1 MRAAFLVPR
10 ILGAAAALAP
20 LALAAQAGDTVRD
33 TTHTLSGAV
42 AGEAAYRYNLPA
54 AVRALGNTTIAAGR
68 VVDGNVAVRDGALAI
83 AGTVHGS
90 VVVINGSLDLRAGAV
105 VDSGVFVVGGSLRKS
120 DSASVGG
127 SVAAYPQMLG
137 YRMQGDAMVASL
149 GAASAEE
156 GWFHRWE
163 TRYDSARTRFALKAG
178 TYDRVEGL
186 PVMVGIDLRRNPSF
200 GQFTFTGLAI
210 YRSVNSFA
218 WTSANLGYDISAE
231 VKQGKEHG
239 FAYGARGFDL
249 VAPAE
254 DWQVSNA
261 EISLYS
267 FGVRD
272 DMRDY
277 YNAQGGSV
285 WFSLLRGPLTY
296 TLKYTQAWWALRTAQ
311 DPISL
316 FHTSNPWRDN
326 PQLDAGLLRRVD
338 GGVEFDTR
346 NSDADPYVGWLV
358 NADVE
363 VGWTSSLTEGST
375 SDIARVN
382 TASPEALTYGRGWL
396 DIRRYNRVSP
406 QGHLNARLV
415 FGTGIGG
422 GDLPLERRFSMG
434 GPGSL
439 PGYNFR
445 QPLTPNVFT
454 CADSSAPAGNP
465 AQCSRML
472 LAQVEYRADF
482 TLRLFPRQRAE
493 DETKSYRL
501 SKTMSWVVF
510 TDAGR
515 GWVTGSTEGGVRYG
529 AWTLP
534 PLYTFRTDAG
544 AGLDLGWL
552 GMYMAKSLSDWQTP
566 LQFVV
571 RLQHRF

>member
-1 MRAAFLVPR
+1 MMPAARRALFL
-10 ILGAAAALAP
+10 LAAASLASRG
-20 LALAAQAGDTVRD
+20 AAAQAGDSARD
-33 TTHTLSGAV
+33 TTRALTPAA
-42 AGEAAYRYNLPA
+42 AGEAAYRYNMPA

-68 VVDGNVAVRDGALAI
+68 VVEGNVAVRDGSLVI
-83 AGTVHGS
+83 AGAVHGS
-90 VVVINGSLDLRAGAV
+90 VVVINGSVDLRAGAR
-105 VDSGVFVVGGSLRKS
+105 VDSDLFVVGGSLRRA
-120 DSASVGG
+120 DSTSVGG
-127 SVAAYPQMLG
+127 TVAVYSQTLA
-137 YRMQGDAMVASL
+137 YRMQGDAMVATQDT
-149 GAASAEE
+149 ASAEE
-156 GWFHRWE
+156 GWFRRWE

-186 PVMVGIDLRRNPSF
+186 PVMLGIDLRRNPSF

-218 WTSANLGYDISAE
+218 WTSANLGYDIKAE

-239 FAYGARGFDL
+239 IAYGARAFDL

-254 DWQVSNA
+254 NWQVSNA

-277 YNAQGGSV
+277 YNAQGGSA
-285 WFSLLRGPLTY
+285 WATLLRGTSSF
-296 TLKYTQAWWALRTAQ
+296 TLRYAQAWWALRTAQ

-326 PQLDAGLLRRVD
+326 PQLDEGLLRRVD
-338 GGVEFDTR
+338 AEYQFDTR
-346 NSDADPYVGWLV
+346 NNASDPYVGWLV
-358 NADVE
+358 DADAE
-363 VGWTSSLTEGST
+363 IGWTSSLTEGPT
-375 SDIARVN
+375 SAMARVN
-382 TASPEALTYGRGWL
+382 TASPEEATYGRGWL

-406 QGHLNARLV
+406 QGHLNLRLV
-415 FGTGIGG
+415 FGTGLGG

-439 PGYNFR
+439 PGYVFR
-445 QPLTPNVFT
+445 QALTPNVFT
-454 CADSSAPAGNP
+454 CSDSTVPAGNP
-465 AQCSRML
+465 AQCDRML

-482 TLRLFPRQRAE
+482 TLRLFPRQRAG

-501 SKTMSWVVF
+501 SKPMSWVVF
-510 TDAGR
+510 TDGGR
-515 GWVTGSTEGGVRYG
+515 GWVTGATEAGVRYG
-529 AWTLP
+529 TWTLP

-544 AGLDLGWL
+544 AGLDMGWL
-552 GMYMAKSLSDWQTP
+552 GLYAAKSLTNWQTP

>member
-1 MRAAFLVPR
+1 MKRESCAVRVALAAML
-10 ILGAAAALAP
+10 ALAP
-20 LALAAQAGDTVRD
+20 HALHAQAGDSARD
-33 TTHTLSGAV
+33 TTRAAAV
-42 AGEAAYRYNLPA
+42 AGEAAYRYNMPA

-68 VVDGNVAVRDGALAI
+68 TVDGNVAVRDGSLVV
-83 AGTVHGS
+83 AGSVHGA
-90 VVVINGSLDLRAGAV
+90 VVVINGSVELRATAH
-105 VDSGVFVVGGSLRKS
+105 VDSGVFVAGGTVSRADSAFVGGK
-120 DSASVGG
+120 VT
-127 SVAAYPQMLG
+127 AYPQMLA
-137 YRMQGDAMVASL
+137 YRMQGDAMVAVL
-149 GAASAEE
+149 DTTSAEE
-156 GWFHRWE
+156 GWFRRWE
-163 TRYDSARTRFALKAG
+163 TRYDSARTRFALRAG

-231 VKQGKEHG
+231 VKQGKAHG

-277 YNAQGGSV
+277 YNAQGGSA
-285 WFSLLRGPLTY
+285 WASLLRGPLTY
-296 TLKYTQAWWALRTAQ
+296 TLKFTQAWWALRTAQ

-326 PQLDAGLLRRVD
+326 PQLDEGLLRRVD
-338 GGVEFDTR
+338 AGVEYDTR
-346 NSDADPYVGWLV
+346 NSDADPYLGWLV

-363 VGWTSSLTEGST
+363 VGWTNSLTEGPA

-382 TASPEALTYGRGWL
+382 TATPEALTYGRGWI

-406 QGHLNARLV
+406 QGHLNLRLV

-422 GDLPLERRFSMG
+422 GELPLERRFSMG

-445 QPLTPNVFT
+445 QPITPNVFT

-465 AQCSRML
+465 AQCSRMM
-472 LAQVEYRADF
+472 LAQVEYRGDF
-482 TLRLFPRQRAE
+482 TLRLFPRQRSE

-544 AGLDLGWL
+544 AGLDMGWL
-552 GMYMAKSLSDWQTP
+552 GMYMAKSLTDWQTP